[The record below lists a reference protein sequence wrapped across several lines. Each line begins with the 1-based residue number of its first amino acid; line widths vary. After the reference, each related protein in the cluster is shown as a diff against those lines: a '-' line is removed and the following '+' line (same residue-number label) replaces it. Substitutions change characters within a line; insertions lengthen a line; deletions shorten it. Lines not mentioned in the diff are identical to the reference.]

1 MGALDRDRL
10 YAALPYRALFNLSR
24 VTHNSLVTSRKASI
38 APVHQQQS
46 LNSKFQSSRVGSESS
61 NGDYPAEHYAALLR
75 GLVHKLNN
83 VLTVLM
89 GHSGLLL
96 LESGLPKTVKTQVR
110 QMADSTAELSRY
122 IDQAELITRPSALEF
137 KELPVSE
144 LMASLTVPPGLSFS
158 HSGDGRIVVD
168 PQRLRWMLIQIL
180 ENAAEARATK
190 VDLQASNTGER
201 VELRFRD
208 NGRGISP
215 DQLSRVF
222 DPFFTTQ
229 RQRSAFGL
237 GLFKVR
243 GDLARMNGNIT
254 IDSDG
259 KSYCEVII
267 YLPAV

>member
-1 MGALDRDRL
+1 MSH
-10 YAALPYRALFNLSR
+10 NSS
-24 VTHNSLVTSRKASI
+24 HNSLVISNKASI
-38 APVHQQQS
+38 GPVHQQGS
-46 LNSKFQSSRVGSESS
+46 LNTKFQSSRVGSENP
-61 NGDYPAEHYAALLR
+61 NGDYPAEHYATLLR

-83 VLTVLM
+83 VLTVLT
-89 GHSGLLL
+89 GYSGLLL
-96 LESGLPKTVKTQVR
+96 LENGLPKNVKTQVR

-122 IDQAELITRPSALEF
+122 IDQAALITRPSALEL
-137 KELPVSE
+137 KELPVSK
-144 LMASLTVPPGLSFS
+144 LIVSLTVPPGLSFS
-158 HSGDGRIVVD
+158 HSGDGGIVGD
-168 PQRLRWMLIQIL
+168 PQRLRSIFAEIL

-190 VDLQASNTGER
+190 VDLQVHNTGER

-215 DQLSRVF
+215 DQLSQVF

-237 GLFKVR
+237 GLFKAR

-259 KSYCEVII
+259 KSYSEVII
-267 YLPAV
+267 DLSAA

>member
-1 MGALDRDRL
+1 
-10 YAALPYRALFNLSR
+10 
-24 VTHNSLVTSRKASI
+24 LVRSI
-38 APVHQQQS
+38 QQGS
-46 LNSKFQSSRVGSESS
+46 LNSKFQSSRVGSENP

-83 VLTVLM
+83 VLTVLT

-96 LESGLPKTVKTQVR
+96 LEGGLPKNVKAQVR

-122 IDQAELITRPSALEF
+122 IDQASLITRPAALEL
-137 KELPVSE
+137 KALPVSE
-144 LMASLTVPPGLSFS
+144 LLVSLTVPSALSFNR
-158 HSGDGRIVVD
+158 SGDAGIVGD
-168 PQRLRWMLIQIL
+168 PQKLRSIFVEIL
-180 ENAAEARATK
+180 ENAAQAHATK
-190 VDLQASNTGER
+190 VDLQVQTVGDR

-215 DQLSRVF
+215 EQLSRVF

-229 RQRSAFGL
+229 RERSAFGL

-243 GDLARMNGNIT
+243 GELERMSGKIR

-259 KSYCEVII
+259 KSYSEAII
-267 YLPAV
+267 DLPAARDR